1 MTMWMVR
8 AGVNSN
14 YVNTFIEKGIVAMGW
29 GVIGSIEKMENRDQI
44 IPLIREAFPKK
55 KLHWVK
61 LSSSQLFKFLRLM
74 KVGDRIMT
82 SDTPNRIY
90 YVGTVTSEYEFNPKK
105 LPEAP
110 NQRQVKWEKVTVE
123 KDRLTLVTRNKLGT
137 MTTLFR
143 VMDSAEEEIEE
154 YLKNKKGK

>member
-8 AGVNSN
+8 AGVNSA
-14 YVNTFIEKGIVAMGW
+14 YVNTFVKEGIVALGW
-29 GVIGSIEKMENRDQI
+29 GVIGSIEKMETREQI
-44 IPLIREAFPKK
+44 IPLIREAFPSK

-61 LSSSQLFKFLRLM
+61 LSSSQLFKFLRLL

-90 YVGTVTSEYEFNPKK
+90 HVGTIVSDYEFNPKI
-105 LPEAP
+105 LPDVP
-110 NQRQVKWEKVTVE
+110 NTRRVKWDKKTIK
-123 KDRLTLVTRNKLGT
+123 KDELSLITRNKLGT

-143 VMDSAEEEIEE
+143 VMDSAEEEIEA
-154 YLKNKKGK
+154 YLKNK

>member
-8 AGVNSN
+8 AGVNSC
-14 YVNTFIEKGIVAMGW
+14 YVDTFVKEGVVALGW

-61 LSSSQLFKFLRLM
+61 LSSSQLFKFLRLL
-74 KVGDRIMT
+74 KTGDRIMT

-90 YVGTVTSEYEFNPKK
+90 HVGTIVSEYEFNPNLIK
-105 LPEAP
+105 EAP
-110 NQRQVKWEKVTVE
+110 NVRRVKWEPITVE
-123 KDRLTLVTRNKLGT
+123 KDRLTMTTRNKLGT

-154 YLKNKKGK
+154 YLKNKQ